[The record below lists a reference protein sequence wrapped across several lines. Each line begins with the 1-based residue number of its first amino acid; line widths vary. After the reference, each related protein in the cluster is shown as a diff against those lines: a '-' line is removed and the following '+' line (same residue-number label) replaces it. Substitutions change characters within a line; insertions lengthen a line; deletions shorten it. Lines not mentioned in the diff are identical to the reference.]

1 MAEMQQLQTPLKP
14 DQIIDIIVR
23 QRWFI
28 IIPLCISLTAGLFLT
43 FTLPRTYSA
52 YTTILVQAQKVP
64 GNYVQS
70 IVSMDLSERIST
82 ISQQIMSQTNLEK
95 IIDQFGLYED
105 KDSQSMYLEDKI
117 KDLRKRI
124 DVKLSRSRNT
134 ADAFTISFTGEEPDR
149 VMRIANTLSSFF
161 MDENLKMREA
171 QAVGT
176 SEFLDAE
183 LEKTR
188 KRLED
193 REKALSDYRASY
205 LGGLPDE
212 LESNLRTLDRLQQQ
226 LTDKQNMLRD
236 ARLAVNNLETQ
247 MNLTRKMAAQ
257 KLEEQSASSS
267 DYRDPA
273 VPETEDEKKLKE
285 AEKILEN
292 LQLRYT
298 KSHPDVLKMK
308 AAVKRIKENI
318 ASQKLDPT
326 GSSSSVTSAEE
337 QKNVRSSSLNSR
349 GEQEIELAIMQ
360 QEMQLSQLQ
369 NEIEK
374 IESDIVKIN
383 EAMVVYQQRV
393 EDTPKREQELLS
405 LKRDYSNIQEVFSS
419 LLNRKLEAELSVNM
433 EKKQKGEQF
442 RILDHAR
449 LPEKPISPDVRK
461 LLIFSLAAGLGCGG
475 GIIFLLELLD
485 GSIRRNDDIEKK
497 IGLPILAAIPPLK
510 RTGDRLKNRIEL
522 LLFALFLLYALGLFA
537 CFAVVN
543 MKGVIKVIEFL
554 KSFM

>member
-14 DQIIDIIVR
+14 DQIIDIIFR

-28 IIPLCISLTAGLFLT
+28 IIPVCISLTIGLYLT

-52 YTTILVQAQKVP
+52 STTILVQAQKVP

-70 IVSMDLSERIST
+70 IITMDISERIST

-105 KDSQSMYLEDKI
+105 PGAQNMYLEDKI
-117 KDLRKRI
+117 KDLRKQI
-124 DVKLSRSRNT
+124 NVNLSQSRGG
-134 ADAFTISFTGEEPDR
+134 ADAFTISFTGKEPDL

-171 QAVGT
+171 QAIGT
-176 SEFLDAE
+176 SEFLDSE

-188 KRLED
+188 KRLVD
-193 REKALSDYRASY
+193 RGKALGDYRARY

-212 LESNLRTLDRLQQQ
+212 LDANLRTLDRLQTQ
-226 LTDKQNMLRD
+226 LTEKQAALRD
-236 ARLAVNNLETQ
+236 AKSALNALSAQIAQSKQMADQQSGDMFAFDDLEEEVVSESETAIKLKDAQKAYEATLLKYTEKHPDAIRLANIINKLKKIVEEENRESE
-247 MNLTRKMAAQ
+247 AQ
-257 KLEEQSASSS
+257 KLEAS
-267 DYRDPA
+267 
-273 VPETEDEKKLKE
+273 DE
-285 AEKILEN
+285 AN
-292 LQLRYT
+292 G
-298 KSHPDVLKMK
+298 DD
-308 AAVKRIKENI
+308 AAV
-318 ASQKLDPT
+318 
-326 GSSSSVTSAEE
+326 
-337 QKNVRSSSLNSR
+337 
-349 GEQEIELAIMQ
+349 EIESPSTENFAVMQ
-360 QEMQLSQLQ
+360 QDMQLNQLK
-369 NEIEK
+369 NESDK
-374 IESDIVKIN
+374 IESDILKIN
-383 EAMVVYQQRV
+383 ESIAVYEKRV

-405 LKRDYSNIQEVFSS
+405 LKRDYSNIQDVFSS

-475 GIIFLLELLD
+475 GIIFLLEIMD

-497 IGLPILAAIPPLK
+497 MGLPILAAIPPLK
-510 RTGDRLKNRIEL
+510 RPGDRLRNRIHL
-522 LLFALFLLYALGLFA
+522 LVFASFVLYASGVLA
-537 CFAVVN
+537 VFAVVN
-543 MKGVIKVIEFL
+543 LKGVVKVIEFL
-554 KSFM
+554 KSFV

>member
-1 MAEMQQLQTPLKP
+1 MAEMQQLQTSLKP
-14 DQIIDIIVR
+14 DQIIDIILR

-28 IIPLCISLTAGLFLT
+28 IIPLCLSLTAGLYLT

-52 YTTILVQAQKVP
+52 STTILVQSQKVP

-105 KDSQSMYLEDKI
+105 KDSQNMYLEDKI
-117 KDLRKRI
+117 KNLRKRI
-124 DVKLSRSRNT
+124 DVKLNQSRGG
-134 ADAFTISFTGEEPDR
+134 ADAFTIAFTGDEPDL

-188 KRLED
+188 KSLED
-193 REKALSDYRASY
+193 REKALSDYRSKFM
-205 LGGLPDE
+205 GGLPDE

-226 LTDKQNMLRD
+226 LTDKQSMLKE
-236 ARLAVNNLETQ
+236 ARLTISNLEVQ
-247 MNLTRKMAAQ
+247 MNQSRKMAAQ
-257 KLEEQSASSS
+257 NLEEQSRSS
-267 DYRDPA
+267 DVIDPTI
-273 VPETEDEKKLKE
+273 PETADEKKLKE
-285 AEKILEN
+285 AEK
-292 LQLRYT
+292 QLDDLLLKYT
-298 KSHPDVLKMK
+298 ESHPDVLKMK
-308 AAVKRIKENI
+308 AYVKKIRTSVGN
-318 ASQKLDPT
+318 Q
-326 GSSSSVTSAEE
+326 SSSPSSRNDQMVGKISHRYNKGT
-337 QKNVRSSSLNSR
+337 QNVDF
-349 GEQEIELAIMQ
+349 GFMQ
-360 QEMQLSQLQ
+360 QEMQLNQLR

-383 EAMVVYQQRV
+383 ENMVTYQKRV
-393 EDTPKREQELLS
+393 EETPKREQELLS
-405 LKRDYSNIQEVFSS
+405 LKRDYSNIQDVYSS

-485 GSIRRNDDIEKK
+485 GSVRRNDDIEKK

-510 RTGDRLKNRIEL
+510 KPGDRVRNRLNLII
-522 LLFALFLLYALGLFA
+522 FALFVLYALGLSA
-537 CFAVVN
+537 VFAVVN
-543 MKGVIKVIEFL
+543 MKGIVKVIEFL
-554 KSFM
+554 KSFV